1 LCNPNTRVI
10 WTPRFEWYVV
20 RCGSKNKHQK
30 DVCLEDIELRAQ
42 DMIGILGPVV
52 NVIRGYV

>member
-1 LCNPNTRVI
+1 LCNPYTRVI
-10 WTPRFEWYVV
+10 WTTRFEWYVV

-30 DVCLEDIELRAQ
+30 DVCLEEIELRAQ
-42 DMIGILGPVV
+42 DMISILGPVV